1 MKTNKID
8 NELYNELL
16 DDFYDDLYDETC
28 SMSDEEY
35 QKALEHEKQEID
47 DSLHNDDFLISLRL
61 LKFGKK
67 YKFNMENIFNE
78 LINEYDVDE
87 DEKADMMDYCNN
99 MYKLS
104 NTLNTNTIKYIDDLC
119 NISEETKNKC
129 KDLNNYIA
137 ELDMSLLFA
146 RDNLIDD
153 YIILDYETLNKIL
166 YDEIN
171 YLKRK
176 YKRRN

>member
-16 DDFYDDLYDETC
+16 DNCYNELYDETC
-28 SMSDEEY
+28 LMSDEEY
-35 QKALEHEKQEID
+35 QKALELEKQEIA
-47 DSLHNDDFLISLRL
+47 DSFHDDDFLVSLRL
-61 LKFGKK
+61 LKLGKN

-78 LINEYDVDE
+78 LINGYDE
-87 DEKADMMDYCNN
+87 DEDGKANMMIYCND

-137 ELDMSLLFA
+137 ELDMCLLFA
-146 RDNLIDD
+146 MYNLIDD

-166 YDEIN
+166 YDEIK

-176 YKRRN
+176 YERM

>member
-8 NELYNELL
+8 SELYNELL
-16 DDFYDDLYDETC
+16 DNFYDELYDETC

-35 QKALEHEKQEID
+35 QKALDLEKQEID
-47 DSLHNDDFLISLRL
+47 DSFHLDCFLVSLRL

-78 LINEYDVDE
+78 LINEYDVEE
-87 DEKADMMDYCNN
+87 DEKIDMMDYCND

-129 KDLNNYIA
+129 KDLNKYIA
-137 ELDMSLLFA
+137 ELDMYLLFA
-146 RDNLIDD
+146 RDNLIDG
-153 YIILDYETLNKIL
+153 YIILDYETLNEIL
-166 YDEIN
+166 NDEIK

-176 YKRRN
+176 YKKNK

>member
-16 DDFYDDLYDETC
+16 DNFYDELFDETC

-35 QKALEHEKQEID
+35 QKTLELEKQEID
-47 DSLHNDDFLISLRL
+47 DSFHMDYFLLSLRL
-61 LKFGKK
+61 LKLGKY
-67 YKFNMENIFNE
+67 YKFNMENIFIE

-87 DEKADMMDYCNN
+87 HEKAEMMYYCND

-104 NTLNTNTIKYIDDLC
+104 NTLNVNTIKYIDDLC
-119 NISEETKNKC
+119 NISEETKNEC

-137 ELDMSLLFA
+137 ELDMCLLFA

-166 YDEIN
+166 YDEIK

-176 YKRRN
+176 YERM

>member
-8 NELYNELL
+8 NVL
-16 DDFYDDLYDETC
+16 DNFYDELYDETC
-28 SMSDEEY
+28 LMSDEEY
-35 QKALEHEKQEID
+35 QKALELEQQEID
-47 DSLHNDDFLISLRL
+47 DSFHDDDFLISLRL
-61 LKFGKK
+61 LKLGKK

-78 LINEYDVDE
+78 LINEYDVNE
-87 DEKADMMDYCNN
+87 EEKADMMIYCND

-104 NTLNTNTIKYIDDLC
+104 NTLNSNIIKYIDDLC

-129 KDLNNYIA
+129 KDLNKYIA
-137 ELDMSLLFA
+137 ELNMCLLFA
-146 RDNLIDD
+146 MYNLIDD

-176 YKRRN
+176 SK

>member
-8 NELYNELL
+8 NELL
-16 DDFYDDLYDETC
+16 DNFYDELYDETC

-35 QKALEHEKQEID
+35 QKALELEQQEID
-47 DSLHNDDFLISLRL
+47 DSFHDDDFLISLRL

-67 YKFNMENIFNE
+67 YKFNMENIFIE

-87 DEKADMMDYCNN
+87 DEKAEMMDYCND

-104 NTLNTNTIKYIDDLC
+104 NTLNTNIIKYIDDLC

-137 ELDMSLLFA
+137 ELDMCLLFVFY
-146 RDNLIDD
+146 NLIDG
-153 YIILDYETLNKIL
+153 YIILDYETLNEIL
-166 YDEIN
+166 NDEIN

-176 YKRRN
+176 SK